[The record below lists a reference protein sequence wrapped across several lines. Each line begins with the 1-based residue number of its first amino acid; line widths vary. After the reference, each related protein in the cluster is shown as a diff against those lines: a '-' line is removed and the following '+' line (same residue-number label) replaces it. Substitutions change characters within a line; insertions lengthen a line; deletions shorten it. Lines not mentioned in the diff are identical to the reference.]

1 MINAQIHTL
10 REPDGSPVA
19 NVAFDL
25 SAEQLAAAS
34 HALVEV
40 LHDRHRHDALETDD
54 VLALRELTA
63 VRDEFE
69 RLTSAGGHATLVMT
83 LARLIVLHDAL
94 DEYVAAHAERD
105 WRRDADSE
113 ALPLLEA
120 LLGPLAALRADALD
134 EALRAATPLT

>member
-1 MINAQIHTL
+1 MINQQVHTL
-10 REPDGSPVA
+10 REPDGTPVA

-40 LHDRHRHDALETDD
+40 VHDRHRHEELETDD

-63 VRDEFE
+63 VRDELE
-69 RLTSAGGHATLVMT
+69 RLVAAGGHATIVVT
-83 LARLIVLHDAL
+83 LARLIVFHDAL

-105 WRRDADSE
+105 WRRDADRE

-120 LLGPLAALRADALD
+120 MLAPLEALRAEALQ
-134 EALRAATPLT
+134 EALRAATPQR

>member
-40 LHDRHRHDALETDD
+40 VHDRHRHEALETDD

-69 RLTSAGGHATLVMT
+69 RLVAAEGHATLVMM

-94 DEYVAAHAERD
+94 DEYVAAQAERD
-105 WRRDADSE
+105 WRREADRE
-113 ALPLLEA
+113 ALPVLEA
-120 LLGPLAALRADALD
+120 MLGPLAGLRADAVA
-134 EALRAATPLT
+134 EALRAAAQFT